1 MTTKFVVVYI
11 VKITQNETT
20 ELLNYF
26 SYEKIIRHVKSQ
38 NLTLVF
44 WKIVNFYLPS
54 PFSLPTKYYYYQLLQ
69 CKQSMYH
76 HPRQFHEKICTER
89 FFLNSVL
96 YLKTKRR
103 PQQNMVAIKI
113 YLCLKR
119 RTVHL
124 LRAVRRSGRLPACL

>member
-44 WKIVNFYLPS
+44 
-54 PFSLPTKYYYYQLLQ
+54 
-69 CKQSMYH
+69 
-76 HPRQFHEKICTER
+76 
-89 FFLNSVL
+89 
-96 YLKTKRR
+96 
-103 PQQNMVAIKI
+103 
-113 YLCLKR
+113 
-119 RTVHL
+119 
-124 LRAVRRSGRLPACL
+124 

>member
-1 MTTKFVVVYI
+1 MT
-11 VKITQNETT
+11 E
-20 ELLNYF
+20 LNYF
-26 SYEKIIRHVKSQ
+26 SYEKIIRHVIPE
-38 NLTLVF
+38 F
-44 WKIVNFYLPS
+44 NFSILKNRQFLPP

-89 FFLNSVL
+89 FFYRFSVL
-96 YLKTKRR
+96 KKRR
-103 PQQNMVAIKI
+103 PQNMVAIKI

>member
-1 MTTKFVVVYI
+1 MT
-11 VKITQNETT
+11 E
-20 ELLNYF
+20 LNYF
-26 SYEKIIRHVKSQ
+26 SYEKIIRHVIPE
-38 NLTLVF
+38 F
-44 WKIVNFYLPS
+44 NFSILKNRQFLPPPS
-54 PFSLPTKYYYYQLLQ
+54 PTKYYYYQLLQ

-76 HPRQFHEKICTER
+76 QPRQFHEKICTER

>member
-89 FFLNSVL
+89 FFFKFSVVL
-96 YLKTKRR
+96 KNKKETTTEYGSHQNLFMFKTKNCTS
-103 PQQNMVAIKI
+103 P
-113 YLCLKR
+113 
-119 RTVHL
+119 T
-124 LRAVRRSGRLPACL
+124 SSTS